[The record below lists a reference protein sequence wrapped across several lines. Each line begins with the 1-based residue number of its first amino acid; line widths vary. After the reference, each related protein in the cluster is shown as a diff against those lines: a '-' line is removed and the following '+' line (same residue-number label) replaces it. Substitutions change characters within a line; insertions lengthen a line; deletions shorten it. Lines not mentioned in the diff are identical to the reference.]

1 MRFFQTLSS
10 EYISMG
16 LINIKSRWRLLY
28 VACRSHFRHTQC
40 LGGNSTWWACGMLIC
55 YLCHHHYHYWGFL
68 KQKNTKSSRL
78 LVWSTKK
85 SPLLF
90 RESTSIFRERVVA
103 FFHRLIFS
111 LGFVFVLISGEWRE
125 AIHILKSPTST
136 EEWQI
141 KSLKHKLNNHE
152 GKLSCSEVAYEGA
165 LEVTLLLLPDL
176 FVFVNTR
183 IFCVCQQKVNISCV
197 ILHCQNKLPN
207 KAAIY
212 FVWWGGEHILYGIS
226 GCCCDFLTDFRKQM
240 WHMDKHRKI
249 ISSVC

>member
-1 MRFFQTLSS
+1 MAHYIWPKRNNIKMRFFQTLSS

-28 VACRSHFRHTQC
+28 VACRSHFRHTQYC

-103 FFHRLIFS
+103 FFSPSDFS
-111 LGFVFVLISGEWRE
+111 LGFVLISREWRGHSHLE
-125 AIHILKSPTST
+125 ISHYRGVTNKVFETQESNAGIV
-136 EEWQI
+136 
-141 KSLKHKLNNHE
+141 
-152 GKLSCSEVAYEGA
+152 VA
-165 LEVTLLLLPDL
+165 
-176 FVFVNTR
+176 
-183 IFCVCQQKVNISCV
+183 
-197 ILHCQNKLPN
+197 
-207 KAAIY
+207 
-212 FVWWGGEHILYGIS
+212 
-226 GCCCDFLTDFRKQM
+226 
-240 WHMDKHRKI
+240 
-249 ISSVC
+249 